1 MLGTAIGSRAA
12 VVAQGASP
20 ATLARVVVFRL
31 AAKPAAAIE
40 RRLGPALVRTMLLTS
55 SGTAYRIQLPSHEP
69 AFLKQTP
76 LGDSSPRR
84 LPFSSFS
91 RPRHHR
97 DRERPFSLRSTS
109 SRSWLEPM
117 IHHRGSG
124 LRVFSPP
131 RALPLRRGCGGA
143 QGGAALSGAARP
155 VTSAACGQE
164 SSSGGSVGLAGN
176 ERRRLQ
182 EGERGGAQGGA
193 QRGEQQQPGRQVGAS
208 TELSRQWRRLCYYHT
223 QGKCGL
229 SEDKDHTKKFSHDLP
244 DLSMRAGQLKKVRK
258 QAFDYFLVLD
268 LEGRVE
274 ILEFPVVLLCARS
287 LRVVSHFHR
296 FVRPDLMT
304 QERQAEYI
312 GGKYGPWGLARVWH
326 DTAIPFAQV
335 LAEFEQWLEQ
345 HNLLDHSSSATTT
358 WNEESALEAGD
369 TTEEGVWE
377 EEKWEEG
384 REEQGIGREEKDSRG
399 DEFSNAVAVSA
410 SPPAVAAQ
418 TLGHG
423 PGLRS
428 AIVVT
433 CGNWDVKSKIV
444 EQCRDS
450 QVPLP
455 TYFLQWTNL
464 KDVYLNFYKRKAS
477 GMMPM
482 MKGLQMAPLGTHHVG
497 LDDALNITRVLQRM
511 LSHGAL
517 IRASARRVG
526 PGPADVEYAFKRR
539 VK

>member
-1 MLGTAIGSRAA
+1 
-12 VVAQGASP
+12 
-20 ATLARVVVFRL
+20 
-31 AAKPAAAIE
+31 
-40 RRLGPALVRTMLLTS
+40 
-55 SGTAYRIQLPSHEP
+55 
-69 AFLKQTP
+69 
-76 LGDSSPRR
+76 
-84 LPFSSFS
+84 
-91 RPRHHR
+91 
-97 DRERPFSLRSTS
+97 
-109 SRSWLEPM
+109 
-117 IHHRGSG
+117 
-124 LRVFSPP
+124 
-131 RALPLRRGCGGA
+131 
-143 QGGAALSGAARP
+143 
-155 VTSAACGQE
+155 
-164 SSSGGSVGLAGN
+164 
-176 ERRRLQ
+176 
-182 EGERGGAQGGA
+182 
-193 QRGEQQQPGRQVGAS
+193 
-208 TELSRQWRRLCYYHT
+208 
-223 QGKCGL
+223 
-229 SEDKDHTKKFSHDLP
+229 
-244 DLSMRAGQLKKVRK
+244 MRAGQLKRVRK
-258 QAFDYFLVLD
+258 QAFEYFLVLD

-287 LRVVSHFHR
+287 LQVVSHFHR

-304 QERQAEYI
+304 EERQAEYI

-345 HNLLDHSSSATTT
+345 HNLLDHSSTTATTT
-358 WNEESALEAGD
+358 WSAEDAVEAD
-369 TTEEGVWE
+369 RTEEE
-377 EEKWEEG
+377 RET
-384 REEQGIGREEKDSRG
+384 EEQERDGAAAST
-399 DEFSNAVAVSA
+399 SA
-410 SPPAVAAQ
+410 SAAAAAAAQ
-418 TLGHG
+418 ALGHG

-526 PGPADVEYAFKRR
+526 PGPSDVEYAFKRR